1 MSEQPLVIEAPD
13 AEPAMEVLM
22 AEDKPSP
29 EIESQIAQLSER
41 LSYLELAVREQL
53 ARLHAIERRLGF
65 ANPPEKSLPYE
76 RLYPAS
82 GKPERRERV
91 SKPSPQVS
99 SPADGAPI
107 ATPPTAIVSD
117 PLPAKSLPTA
127 VHPITEATRAEQ
139 MQQTR
144 RAGETSRTGPDLES
158 RIGGR
163 WLLWIG
169 IIAIS
174 FGVAFFLKFAF
185 DNQWITPG
193 WRVNIGVMI
202 GLAFLV
208 GGERLR
214 RRYPV
219 YSHGLSGGGIFIL
232 YLSIF
237 VGFNTYHLIP
247 QPLAFALMAAVTA
260 TASLLAARYSALA
273 IAVLGLIGGFLT
285 PILLSTGVDNEIGLF
300 GYIALLDLGV
310 LALAYSKR
318 WRSLNYMAFIATV
331 VMFVA
336 WMFTWYATEKLWT
349 TVFFL
354 TVFFMIF
361 ALLAVLHNVVNRRPI
376 AWLELAMVFSNALL
390 YFSTSYELLED
401 KYHKFLGLFAVLV
414 SAFYMGLGYFTYSRD
429 REDKLLIYTFLG
441 LALLFAV
448 LAVPIQLDQH
458 WVTMAWALEGVAL
471 TWIGLKAND
480 KISRYAA
487 LVVFGVALSHW
498 FWDDMR
504 EFAYHTNESFLPLL
518 NRRALSCG
526 VLVAALAAGSI
537 FFKRITSTV
546 EDEERSMFTGLYLL
560 AANALAVILLSVDAS
575 DYFEQS
581 KTTAGGDQSMSIGN
595 TKALTLTAIWAAYGV
610 ATLFVGVTR
619 RLKLLRYLA
628 IVLLAGA
635 SVKVLVVDLSYYD
648 ASWHTLILNQTFA
661 AFALVTIALAL
672 CARFY
677 ARGLDADDEERDIML
692 ALLIGA
698 ANVLA
703 IIALTAEVLGY
714 FDRGQ
719 TVARGEAVTRLE
731 NAKQLAL
738 STLWTIYGSAVF
750 FVGIKR
756 KLKPLRWGGL
766 ILLAAVIFKL
776 WINDLRFYRAP
787 WHALIFNE
795 TFAAF
800 ALLIGALALIVR
812 LYSRAED
819 IEEEERSAAP
829 VIVAVANVLAIVM
842 LSTEVLGYFGKKLI
856 AGDAAAEELR
866 DLGLAQQLWLSL
878 VWTIYGGAMLTV
890 GIARRSKLLRVMAL
904 LLLGLTIFK
913 VFLFDLSSLEKLYRI
928 ISFVVLGAILLAVSF
943 LYQRYR
949 QRLAEFIG
957 GEDAQAPVGT
967 E

>member
-1 MSEQPLVIEAPD
+1 
-13 AEPAMEVLM
+13 M

-29 EIESQIAQLSER
+29 EIESQIAQLTER

-53 ARLHAIERRLGF
+53 ARLHDIEHRLGF
-65 ANPPEKSLPYE
+65 ASPPAKAVRYE
-76 RLYPAS
+76 RLYPPA
-82 GKPERRERV
+82 GDKPEKTRKGPDSALLAQPR
-91 SKPSPQVS
+91 PSE
-99 SPADGAPI
+99 GAQI
-107 ATPPTAIVSD
+107 AAPPTAIVSD
-117 PLPAKSLPTA
+117 SLPAKPLPTA
-127 VHPITEATRAEQ
+127 VHPITATTRAEQ
-139 MQQTR
+139 MRQPKR
-144 RAGETSRTGPDLES
+144 DKTSRTRPDLES

-193 WRVNIGVMI
+193 WRVNIGVAI

-232 YLSIF
+232 YLSVF

-247 QPLAFALMAAVTA
+247 QPLAFALMAAVTG

-273 IAVLGLIGGFLT
+273 IAILGLIGGFLT

-318 WRSLNYMAFIATV
+318 WRSLNYLAFAATV
-331 VMFVA
+331 VMFTA

-401 KYHKFLGLFAVLV
+401 KFHKLLGLFAVLV
-414 SAFYMGLGYFTYSRD
+414 SAFYMGLGYFTYARD

-441 LALLFAV
+441 LAMLFAV

-458 WVTMAWALEGVAL
+458 WVTMAWALEGAAL

-498 FWDDMR
+498 FWDDMS
-504 EFAYHTNESFLPLL
+504 EFAYHANESFLPLL
-518 NRRALSCG
+518 NRRALSCA
-526 VLVAALAAGSI
+526 VLVAALAAASI
-537 FFKRITSTV
+537 LFKRIASSV

-560 AANALAVILLSVDAS
+560 AANSLAVILLSIDAN

-581 KTTAGGDQSMSIGN
+581 KASVGGDQSALIGN

-619 RLKLLRYLA
+619 RLKLLRHLA

-635 SVKVLVVDLSYYD
+635 IVKVLVVDLAYYN
-648 ASWHTLILNQTFA
+648 AAWHTLILNQTFVA
-661 AFALVTIALAL
+661 VTLVIIALAL
-672 CARFY
+672 GARFY
-677 ARGLDADDEERDIML
+677 ARGLDVDDEEREIML
-692 ALLIGA
+692 TLLIGA

-703 IIALTAEVLGY
+703 VIALSAEVFGY
-714 FDRGQ
+714 FDRAQAFASGD
-719 TVARGEAVTRLE
+719 AVTRLE
-731 NAKQLAL
+731 NTKQLAL
-738 STLWTIYGSAVF
+738 SALWTIYGCAAC

-756 KLKPLRWGGL
+756 KLKPFRWGGL
-766 ILLAAVIFKL
+766 MVLAVVIFKL
-776 WINDLRFYRAP
+776 LINDLKFYRAP

-800 ALLIGALALIVR
+800 ALLIAALGLIVR
-812 LYSRAED
+812 LYSRSES
-819 IEEEERSAAP
+819 IEEDERSAIP
-829 VIVAVANVLAIVM
+829 PIVAVANLLAIVA
-842 LSTEVLGYFGKKLI
+842 LSTEVLGYFGKELI
-856 AGDAAAEELR
+856 AGDASPEGLR

-904 LLLGLTIFK
+904 FLLGLTIFK

-928 ISFVVLGAILLAVSF
+928 ISFVVLGAILLTVSF

-949 QRLAEFIG
+949 QRLAEFIE
-957 GEDAQAPVGT
+957 GEDAQAVGT